1 MDRGPSNWIAAF
13 GGKAKIVPAR
23 QAAEKSAGVM
33 SLVVTGAMIMASG
46 NTASAANGL
55 FQTVEERSDKLETFY
70 KWNDALRRHYR
81 ERRWTLNT
89 ASMRRWHAFIDK
101 TRRVSRDAQIRAVN
115 RFANRFAYR
124 TDADNYGRADYW
136 ATPREF
142 FAKGGDAEDYAIVKY
157 LTLKALGWDQRQ
169 LRLVVL
175 IDRRKQMAH
184 AVLAVHHAG
193 RHHILDNQLR
203 RVMVDTQITH
213 YRPVYSINERNWWF
227 HSAYKEKPVKRSE
240 AGSSSD

>member
-1 MDRGPSNWIAAF
+1 MCRGLSNWIAEF
-13 GGKAKIVPAR
+13 SGKANRVPAG
-23 QAAEKSAGVM
+23 QAAGKSAGLV
-33 SLVVTGAMIMASG
+33 SLVVAGAVIMAWG
-46 NTASAANGL
+46 NTASAASGL

-70 KWNDALRRHYR
+70 KWNDVLRRHYR
-81 ERRWTLNT
+81 ERRWTLST

-101 TRRVSRDAQIRAVN
+101 TRSASRDAQIRAVN
-115 RFANRFAYR
+115 RFVNRFAYR
-124 TDADNYGRADYW
+124 TDADNYARADYW

-157 LTLKALGWDQRQ
+157 LTLRALGWDQRQ

-203 RVMVDTQITH
+203 RVMYDTQITH
-213 YRPVYSINERNWWF
+213 YRPVYSINERSWWF
-227 HSAYKEKPVKRSE
+227 HSAYQEKPVKRSE
-240 AGSSSD
+240 TGGPSE